1 MSTKIQ
7 ISSEDEPVRAIQF
20 QNNDGGLL
28 QLLYLMQLLQQLLER
43 AYNTNVRYVGM

>member
-1 MSTKIQ
+1 MGTKIQ

-20 QNNDGGLL
+20 QNDGGLL
-28 QLLYLMQLLQQLLER
+28 QSLYLMQLLQQLLER